1 MVLYNRN
8 VYCIIIRV
16 LERAKIRN
24 HELTTDLRF
33 KFLLSL
39 LYNILYTKKIFF
51 MPHISSK
58 KLKKENLQRLYDEFS
73 SALEK
78 SAKKSWSKLFL
89 SDLLTHTEK
98 IMLAKRFAVIYLLS
112 KDIPLSYISDAL
124 CMSPTTIFKMS
135 LKYDIGKYS
144 SLLKTIKD
152 EDIWEIL
159 EKILKAGLPPRA
171 GRGRWKFL
179 YK

>member
-1 MVLYNRN
+1 
-8 VYCIIIRV
+8 
-16 LERAKIRN
+16 
-24 HELTTDLRF
+24 
-33 KFLLSL
+33 
-39 LYNILYTKKIFF
+39 
-51 MPHISSK
+51 MPHVSSK
-58 KLKKENLQRLYDEFS
+58 KLKKGHLQKLYDKFS

-78 SAKKSWSKLFL
+78 SAKKSWAKLFL

-112 KDIPLSYISDAL
+112 KDVPISYIAESL

-144 SLLKTIKD
+144 SLLKTIKN
-152 EDIWEIL
+152 ENLWEIL
-159 EKILKAGLPPRA
+159 EKILRAGLPPRA